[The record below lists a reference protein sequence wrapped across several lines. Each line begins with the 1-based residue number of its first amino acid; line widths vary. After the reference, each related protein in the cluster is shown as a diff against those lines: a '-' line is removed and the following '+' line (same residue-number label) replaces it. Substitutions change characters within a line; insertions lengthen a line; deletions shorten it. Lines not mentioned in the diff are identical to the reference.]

1 MISFKYECLREVIV
15 VTDPF
20 FLTCLGFND
29 CNVFLVVLNSQLYI
43 NCNCLPYLF
52 LSTSSPQ
59 KLKQV
64 SQLPDFLCLELCDY
78 IILLCKLPHCNM

>member
-1 MISFKYECLREVIV
+1 M

-20 FLTCLGFND
+20 LLKCIGFDD
-29 CNVFLVVLNSQLYI
+29 CDVYLLALNFQLCI

-78 IILLCKLPHCNM
+78 IILLCKFLHRNM

>member
-1 MISFKYECLREVIV
+1 MISCKYECLGEVIV

-20 FLTCLGFND
+20 LLKCIGFDD
-29 CNVFLVVLNSQLYI
+29 CDVYLLALNFQLCI
-43 NCNCLPYLF
+43 SCNCLPYLF